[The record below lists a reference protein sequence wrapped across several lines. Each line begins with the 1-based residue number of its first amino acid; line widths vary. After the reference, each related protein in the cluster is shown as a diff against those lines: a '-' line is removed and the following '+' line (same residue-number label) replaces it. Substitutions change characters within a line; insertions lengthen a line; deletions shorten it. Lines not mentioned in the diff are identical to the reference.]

1 MKNLQTLWKFIEKK
15 SNPNSMSKR
24 KKHRYE
30 CTLSDELLSKAV
42 EDLNE
47 PADNSVR
54 LEQIDSLRAAFK
66 MRNPNVKLFRKDD
79 MFFLQFL
86 RASKFEQT
94 KALQLL
100 TSYHQ
105 QTNEWLD
112 AFNLINDPE
121 LMGPVLNKGLAFP
134 VGGRTKG
141 GSGIAVL
148 RHGKGGASLLDGFT
162 TFILVLELMLEKEE
176 NQIFGIMVIQ
186 DFSFI
191 TPKTMWQF
199 EPQLIKKIYNFL
211 FNGLPGTLVKTLIV
225 NQPVIFT
232 SINLVIHRLLSERE
246 KQKKVFIGTNYRLIN
261 EYVDLSILPPSVGG
275 TGPDCDAEFWKRKI
289 LTSSKRYLR

>member
-1 MKNLQTLWKFIEKK
+1 
-15 SNPNSMSKR
+15 MSKW
-24 KKHRYE
+24 KKRRYE
-30 CTLSDELLSKAV
+30 CALSDELLLKAV

-47 PADNSVR
+47 PADNFVR
-54 LEQIDSLRAAFK
+54 LAKVDSLRAAFK
-66 MRNPNVKLFRKDD
+66 QKNPKLELFRKDD

-86 RASKFEQT
+86 RATKFEQT
-94 KALQLL
+94 KALHLL
-100 TSYHQ
+100 ISYHQ

-121 LMGPVLNKGLAFP
+121 LMDPVLNKGLAFP
-134 VGGRTKG
+134 VSGRTKG
-141 GSGIAVL
+141 GSGIVVL

-199 EPQLIKKIYNFL
+199 EPQLMKKVYSFL
-211 FNGLPGTLVKTLIV
+211 LNGLPATLVKTLIV
-225 NQPVIFT
+225 NQPVNFS
-232 SINLVIHRLLSERE
+232 SINVVIHRLFSDRE
-246 KQKKVFIGTNYRLIN
+246 EQKEVLIGTNYRLIN
-261 EYVDLSILPPSVGG
+261 QHIDLSILPPSVGG

-289 LTSSKRYLR
+289 LTSSKRYLCDLYA